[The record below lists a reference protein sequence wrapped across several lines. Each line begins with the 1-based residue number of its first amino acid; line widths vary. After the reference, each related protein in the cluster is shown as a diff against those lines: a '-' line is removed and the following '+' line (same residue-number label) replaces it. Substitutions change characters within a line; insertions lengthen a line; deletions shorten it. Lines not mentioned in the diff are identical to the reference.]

1 MVEAN
6 AANGIGPVA
15 DLAEYGRRLVY
26 LAPRITPRDREVLAG
41 LHAHHVMATGQLH
54 RLYFPASGGRR
65 CRERLLQLHRYEL
78 LDRFRPFPGRHVA
91 DRWVLAPLG
100 AALVAEH
107 QGLEPHELGF
117 RQDRVLARAH
127 SAQLRHTLGLVEC
140 LIATTQAARA
150 CEDARLA
157 IWESERECA
166 LRWGRYIRPDAY
178 MRWCQGDTELDAF
191 WEYDTGTEP
200 LTKVQRKMAGYG
212 RLARESRLPSIVL
225 FAVHSQTREDHL
237 ARKLASSVTG
247 TVGAYVTTHEH
258 LGKTGPAERVW
269 WAAGGRS
276 RERLNLVDIARRHPR
291 KEQGQ
296 GDSE

>member
-1 MVEAN
+1 MVDVN
-6 AANGIGPVA
+6 ATDGAGPVA
-15 DLAEYGRRLVY
+15 DLAEYGRKLIY
-26 LAPRITPRDREVLAG
+26 LAPRVTPRDREILAG

-140 LIATTQAARA
+140 LIATTQAVRAR
-150 CEDARLA
+150 EDARLA

-178 MRWCQGDTELDAF
+178 MRWCQADTELDAF

-200 LTKVQRKMAGYG
+200 LTKVQRKMVGYG

-225 FAVHSQTREDHL
+225 FAVHSETRETHL
-237 ARKLASSVTG
+237 ARKLATSVSD
-247 TVGAYVTTHEH
+247 TVGAYLTTHAQ
-258 LGKTGPAERVW
+258 LTAQGPAERVW
-269 WAAGGRS
+269 RAAGERS
-276 RERLNLVDIARRHPR
+276 RERLDLVGIAHRHPR
-291 KEQGQ
+291 PERDQ
-296 GDSE
+296 E

>member
-1 MVEAN
+1 MVAGKT
-6 AANGIGPVA
+6 ADGTGPVA
-15 DLAEYGRRLVY
+15 DLAEYARKLIY
-26 LAPRITPRDREVLAG
+26 LAPRVTPRDRQILVG

-54 RLYFPASGGRR
+54 RLYFPTSGGRR

-140 LIATTQAARA
+140 LIATTQAARTGQ
-150 CEDARLA
+150 DARLA

-178 MRWCQGDTELDAF
+178 MRWCQGDAELDAF

-237 ARKLASSVTG
+237 ARKLTSSVSD
-247 TVGAYVTTHEH
+247 TVGAYLTTHAR
-258 LGKTGPAERVW
+258 LGTQGPAEPVW
-269 WAAGGRS
+269 RAAGTRS
-276 RERLNLVDIARRHPR
+276 RERLGLVGIAHRHPR
-291 KEQGQ
+291 PEQDQ
-296 GDSE
+296 E

>member
-1 MVEAN
+1 MGEVNTNDGA
-6 AANGIGPVA
+6 GPIT
-15 DLAEYGRRLVY
+15 DLAEYKRKLIY
-26 LAPRITPRDREVLAG
+26 LAPRITPRDREILAG
-41 LHAHHVMATGQLH
+41 LHSHHVMATGQIH
-54 RLYFPASGGRR
+54 RLYFPSSGGRR
-65 CRERLLQLHRYEL
+65 CRERLLQLRRYEL

-117 RQDRVLARAH
+117 RHDRVLARAH

-150 CEDARLA
+150 REGARLA
-157 IWESERECA
+157 IWDSERACA

-178 MRWCQGDTELDAF
+178 MRWCQTDTELDAF

-212 RLARESRLPSIVL
+212 RLARESRLPSTVL
-225 FAVHSQTREDHL
+225 FAVHSQAREDHL
-237 ARKLASSVTG
+237 ARKLASSVSDS
-247 TVGAYVTTHEH
+247 VGAYLTTHARLSEQ
-258 LGKTGPAERVW
+258 GPAERVW
-269 WAAGGRS
+269 RAAGVRA
-276 RERLNLVDIARRHPR
+276 RERLNLVDIAHRHPR
-291 KEQGQ
+291 KEQ
-296 GDSE
+296 DRE